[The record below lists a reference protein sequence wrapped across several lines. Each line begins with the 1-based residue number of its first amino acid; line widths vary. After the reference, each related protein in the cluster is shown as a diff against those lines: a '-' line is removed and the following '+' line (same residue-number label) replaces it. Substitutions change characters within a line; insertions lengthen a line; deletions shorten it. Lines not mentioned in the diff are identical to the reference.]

1 MATRSHVIV
10 LKFPLATTHNSLD
23 VVGLTGGGAVGTTRG
38 GLVGGTGGGRVGGI
52 GLTVLTGVGLGVGF
66 GIGFL
71 VVTTGLLVIGFTTVG
86 ISGINPQVLQHA
98 F

>member
-1 MATRSHVIV
+1 LATRSHVIF
-10 LKFPLATTHNSLD
+10 LKFPLATTHNSPD

-38 GLVGGTGGGRVGGI
+38 GLVGCI

-66 GIGFL
+66 
-71 VVTTGLLVIGFTTVG
+71 TTLG
-86 ISGINPQVLQHA
+86 ISGIRPQVLQHA